1 MAYSG
6 TTALS
11 TASNPPRLLVPRIGG
26 LPASTQ
32 LSTAVGGGED
42 PWRMQTGAVWM
53 YASSHPS
60 TEVSEADFFADG
72 LQLGMRAGDAIL
84 SISWTTL
91 GSSAEIFWGVV
102 NSVSTA
108 GASLSTSGR
117 ISST

>member
-6 TTALS
+6 TTELS
-11 TASNPPRLLVPRIGG
+11 TASNPPRLLIPRIGG

-60 TEVSEADFFADG
+60 TDVSELNFFTDG
-72 LQLGMRAGDAIL
+72 LQLGMRSGDAL
-84 SISWTTL
+84 MSISWTTL
-91 GSSAEIFWGVV
+91 GSSAEILWGVV
-102 NSVSTA
+102 NSVTTA
-108 GASLSTSGR
+108 GASLSTSAR
-117 ISST
+117 LTST